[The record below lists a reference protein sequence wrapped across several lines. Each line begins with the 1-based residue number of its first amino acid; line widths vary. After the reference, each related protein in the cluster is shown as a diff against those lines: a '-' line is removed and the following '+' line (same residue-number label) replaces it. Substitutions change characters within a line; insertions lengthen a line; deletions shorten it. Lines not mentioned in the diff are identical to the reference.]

1 MAEIIS
7 LPGIY
12 SLERKD
18 IRSLNIQQKGI
29 YSLNIQEKGVDSLKK
44 NKKKKRG
51 GGGRVGGWRETEKN
65 VSGVAGLAL
74 LQASGFH
81 GGFEI
86 EIDKRIKPG
95 SGIGSSAASSTG
107 GVWAMNE
114 LLGRPFS
121 NLELVQFA
129 MQGEKLASDVAHADN
144 VAPERLEFHPTG
156 ANGYDLMD
164 IWINSAVSGEGVE
177 VVWTQL

>member
-51 GGGRVGGWRETEKN
+51 GGRVGG
-65 VSGVAGLAL
+65 
-74 LQASGFH
+74 
-81 GGFEI
+81 
-86 EIDKRIKPG
+86 
-95 SGIGSSAASSTG
+95 
-107 GVWAMNE
+107 
-114 LLGRPFS
+114 
-121 NLELVQFA
+121 
-129 MQGEKLASDVAHADN
+129 
-144 VAPERLEFHPTG
+144 
-156 ANGYDLMD
+156 
-164 IWINSAVSGEGVE
+164 
-177 VVWTQL
+177 